1 MTYGAYVAKLLR
13 EANDNDPEIVNC
25 QLEKLGHGMGMKMA
39 DEFFAR
45 QSTPQA
51 QCKDFRTTVDIISK
65 QAFRVFL
72 NITAE
77 VEKYDEKSKGCFL
90 VFREN
95 PFAEFVVL
103 PNSCVSTLW
112 YSNVICGMI
121 RGALEAVGIIVEAYF
136 ERDVLRGDDA
146 TVVRLKFIKVLKAKD
161 DIKNEE

>member
-1 MTYGAYVAKLLR
+1 
-13 EANDNDPEIVNC
+13 
-25 QLEKLGHGMGMKMA
+25 MGFKMS

-45 QSTPQA
+45 QSTPAA

-77 VEKYDEKSKGCFL
+77 VEKYDDKSKGCFL

-95 PFAEFVVL
+95 PFAEYVIL
-103 PNSCVSTLW
+103 PTSLINSLW
-112 YSNVICGMI
+112 YSNIICGMI

-136 ERDVLRGDDA
+136 ERDVLRGDEA
-146 TVVRLKFIKVLKAKD
+146 TVVRLKFVKVLKAKD
-161 DIKNEE
+161 DK